1 MFSAAHRL
9 LILTAFAA
17 AAAVVAVALAAQPQP
32 RPANRAAV
40 RAWATFAQGQWQT
53 AKLMTGKATLP
64 RTRRFARATEGL
76 FRRAARQL
84 QPVAAGAGQPVAIN
98 ARGLQHWQ
106 ILRSRLRT
114 LDGATS
120 DRAYL
125 IGIANTAVRF
135 RTRMARLQPSL
146 TSPALRA
153 YTERWMRL
161 TARYL
166 QATHQMFPRIANG
179 MAINTPT
186 SGHLPPAAFPP
197 AVPAR
202 PPR

>member
-1 MFSAAHRL
+1 MFSASHRL
-9 LILTAFAA
+9 IVLTALIAA
-17 AAAVVAVALAAQPQP
+17 AAIAAVALAAQPGP
-32 RPANRAAV
+32 GAADRAAV

-53 AKLMTGKATLP
+53 AKLMTSKGSLP
-64 RTRRFARATEGL
+64 RTRRFARATEHL
-76 FRRAARQL
+76 FRRAGRQL
-84 QPVAAGAGQPVAIN
+84 QQAAASAGQKIAIN
-98 ARGLQHWQ
+98 DRGLQHWQ

-125 IGIANTAVRF
+125 IAAADADVEF
-135 RTRMARLQPSL
+135 RTRMARLTPAL
-146 TSPALRA
+146 TNAALRA
-153 YTERWMRL
+153 YTERWMGLASRH
-161 TARYL
+161 L
-166 QATHQMFPRIANG
+166 QATHAMFPRIAHG

-186 SGHLPPAAFPP
+186 SGHMPPAAFPP

>member
-1 MFSAAHRL
+1 M
-9 LILTAFAA
+9 ILTAFAA

-32 RPANRAAV
+32 GPANRHAV

-53 AKLMTGKATLP
+53 AKLMTSKATLP
-64 RTRRFARATEGL
+64 RTRRFARATERL

-84 QPVAAGAGQPVAIN
+84 KPVAASAEQPLAIN
-98 ARGLQHWQ
+98 PRGLQHWQ
-106 ILRSRLRT
+106 IVRSRLRT

-125 IGIANTAVRF
+125 IAIANADVRF
-135 RTRMARLQPSL
+135 RTRMARLAPAL

-161 TARYL
+161 TARHL

-186 SGHLPPAAFPP
+186 SGHMPPAAFPP
-197 AVPAR
+197 AVPAAR